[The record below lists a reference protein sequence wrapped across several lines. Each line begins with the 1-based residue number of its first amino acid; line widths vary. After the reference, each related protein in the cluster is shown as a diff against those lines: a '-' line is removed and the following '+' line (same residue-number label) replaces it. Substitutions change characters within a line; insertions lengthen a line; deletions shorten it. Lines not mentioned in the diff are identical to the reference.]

1 MHFPLFNTLRHT
13 RLCLAALALGLG
25 IHLPSQAQD
34 GTLVAAGQI
43 TTTTCL
49 LALLDFGTVENPT
62 FNSKSLA
69 FGSLLRSN
77 LSTTKGALVSSTV
90 GTALGHKPSP
100 GSSTC
105 SSPTTTFDVS
115 ILLRPEQIV
124 TMTGTNL
131 GTETFLKNSLSAAN
145 GGTDAVVLLKG
156 GTSTTSPQ
164 NNSPAAAAPNALTLK
179 PNIGLTGNYIS
190 GSNTTPGTANSWKN
204 LSATLVNSA
213 TNNQPSPGRYVQ
225 TIQLLAVYN

>member
-13 RLCLAALALGLG
+13 RLCMAALALGLG

-43 TTTTCL
+43 TTTTCV
-49 LALLDFGTVENPT
+49 LAFLDFGTVENPT
-62 FNSKSLA
+62 FNSKNLA
-69 FGSLLRSN
+69 FGSLRRSN

-90 GTALGHKPSP
+90 GTALGNKPAT
-100 GSSTC
+100 GSGSC
-105 SSPTTTFDVS
+105 SGPTTTFDVS

-124 TMTGTNL
+124 TITGTNL
-131 GTETFLKNSLSAAN
+131 GTDTFLTNSLSTAD

-156 GTSTTSPQ
+156 GTSTISPES
-164 NNSPAAAAPNALTLK
+164 NTVGAAAPNALTLK
-179 PNIGLTGNYIS
+179 PNTGLTGNYIS
-190 GSNTTPGTANSWKN
+190 GSNTTPGIANTWKN

-213 TNNQPSPGRYVQ
+213 TNNQPSPGRFVQ